1 MKWDFSKE
9 HNDMT
14 NIQLVEWYNNEM
26 MSFTNNPL
34 YTKCFGSTT
43 NWTSHQQHLSPWL
56 IEMWTFT
63 FTRYFSHLSAD
74 TDLPIFLSNLTWR
87 STSNFGTDEGIDSVK
102 NKHLERTD
110 SWRRM
115 IAEKLKRNGAPKYM
129 SQQKLQ

>member
-1 MKWDFSKE
+1 
-9 HNDMT
+9 
-14 NIQLVEWYNNEM
+14 
-26 MSFTNNPL
+26 
-34 YTKCFGSTT
+34 
-43 NWTSHQQHLSPWL
+43 
-56 IEMWTFT
+56 MWTFT

-115 IAEKLKRNGAPKYM
+115 IAEKLKRNGAPKYV